1 MPQQVTGVA
10 ITIQA
15 GSPTTLYDV
24 QIGNAGYQGRTI
36 ADLFDRTTFDEDH
49 VLGNIRLKK
58 IIGGYGAL
66 ASQEFRDALN
76 LGLST
81 TAGDF
86 YSVHFNQNIDGSFE
100 IGFTNAVGG
109 VANQTLTVSESDMEE
124 DTHDLEMV
132 LKNIGAFL
140 RKAGYHDLTT
150 VAPNGIYAGKTAI
163 QAVAGK
169 VFWF

>member
-10 ITIQA
+10 LTINTD
-15 GSPTTLYDV
+15 PTKYDV
-24 QIGNAGYQGRTI
+24 QIGPNGYQGRTI
-36 ADLFDRTTFDEDH
+36 ADLFDRTLFDEDH
-49 VLGNIRLKK
+49 MLGNIRLKK

-66 ASQEFRDALN
+66 ASQEFRDALDA
-76 LGLST
+76 GLST

-86 YSVHFNQNIDGSFE
+86 YSVHFNQNLDGSFE
-100 IGFTNAVGG
+100 VSFANSVGG
-109 VANQTLTVSESDMEE
+109 VPSQTVTVSESDMEE

-150 VAPNGIYAGKTAI
+150 AAPNGIYAGKTGI
-163 QAVAGK
+163 EAVALHT
-169 VFWF
+169 FWF